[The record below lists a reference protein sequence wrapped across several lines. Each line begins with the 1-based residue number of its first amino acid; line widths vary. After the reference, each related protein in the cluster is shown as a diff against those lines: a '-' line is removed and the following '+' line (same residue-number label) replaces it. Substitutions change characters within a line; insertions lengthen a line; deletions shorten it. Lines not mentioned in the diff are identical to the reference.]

1 MVTVVRRTIIKMFI
15 LRCECCEESNYQNVF
30 TYMVNVTSR
39 ANQFILGQNVYT
51 YMVSVVSRANQ
62 FILEQNAYT
71 YMVNVVCRA
80 NQFILGQNVYTCMV
94 NVVRR
99 EMIKMFLLIW

>member
-1 MVTVVRRTIIKMFI
+1 
-15 LRCECCEESNYQNVF
+15 
-30 TYMVNVTSR
+30 MVNV
-39 ANQFILGQNVYT
+39 
-51 YMVSVVSRANQ
+51 VSRGNQ

-80 NQFILGQNVYTCMV
+80 NQFILGQNVYTYMV